1 MSGTMARGI
10 FVGRLTRDGELKFT
24 NGGMAVLSFCIATD
38 HRKKDQ
44 NGYTNA
50 SSFWDVAYFGKPAE
64 GIAQYMTKGKL
75 VAVDGELYTDT
86 WEKDGQKH
94 SRTKVN
100 ASAINLLGGGEN
112 KPASDAHQGNV
123 AGNAP
128 SGTLDDF
135 SADTPF

>member
-24 NGGMAVLSFCIATD
+24 NGGLAVLSFCIATD
-38 HRKKDQ
+38 HRKKEAD
-44 NGYTNA
+44 GYSNA
-50 SSFWDVAYFGKPAE
+50 ASFWDVAYFGKPAE
-64 GIAQYMTKGKL
+64 GIARYMTKGKM

-94 SRTKVN
+94 SKAKVN
-100 ASAINLLGGGEN
+100 ASAITLLGGGEN
-112 KPASDAHQGNV
+112 KPTGDAHSGNV

-128 SGTLDDF
+128 SGTVDDF
-135 SADTPF
+135 DETIPF